1 MSDNSILT
9 LDIILNIVVIMV
21 KIENILMQ
29 RIQVIGNHT
38 NYKLSWTNIFR
49 K

>member
-29 RIQVIGNHT
+29 RIQVIGIHT
-38 NYKLSWTNIFR
+38 NYKLSWTNIFT

>member
-29 RIQVIGNHT
+29 RIQVIGIHT